1 MGQTKI
7 FIWCSHNTL
16 HLTGLTGC
24 GVVSKQ
30 CIHSVSRSQ
39 QGVAKFPK
47 TLNCIQIQIHNTNTN
62 IQSKYKIQCISVSRS
77 QEGVARSPKA
87 QDCTQL
93 HLLSSCLHNAMH
105 TIELIL
111 VLFHLAAKYSSHI
124 ILHPLLPPQR
134 YAHQPLKPRWLPH
147 LKRVAP

>member
-1 MGQTKI
+1 MEVI
-7 FIWCSHNTL
+7 
-16 HLTGLTGC
+16 
-24 GVVSKQ
+24 
-30 CIHSVSRSQ
+30 VSRVQSN
-39 QGVAKFPK
+39 FPRLSTAYK
-47 TLNCIQIQIHNTNTN
+47 YKHKYTIQIQIHNTNTN

-147 LKRVAP
+147 LNRVAPYS